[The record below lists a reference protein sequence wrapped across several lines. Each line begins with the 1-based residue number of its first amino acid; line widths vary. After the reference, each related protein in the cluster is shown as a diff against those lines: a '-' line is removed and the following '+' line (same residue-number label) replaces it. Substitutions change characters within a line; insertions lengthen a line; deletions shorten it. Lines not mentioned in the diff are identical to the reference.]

1 MQEKLNKGEKFQ
13 QLVKQ
18 VESLSMATR
27 LNQLLIQKMGQ
38 QMGEMAQGISNS
50 QTMLNDFQYRLLAL
64 QKNLN
69 VDVDGLQK
77 VADELKLEDFT
88 KASDAQDADGTW
100 DVIEK
105 VENDNDTVIITS
117 TTPAEKEDKGILRSR
132 IAVGEMQQ
140 PDLQAKLVGTKAGD
154 VVVHNLNGCEHHI
167 AVLGVRRKKVV
178 EATADEQVAKQS

>member
-69 VDVDGLQK
+69 VNVDDLQA
-77 VADELKLEDFT
+77 VADALKLEDFT
-88 KASDAQDADGTW
+88 KASDEQDADGTW
-100 DVIEK
+100 DVIDT
-105 VENDNDTVIITS
+105 VETNNDTVIITS
-117 TTPAEKEDKGILRSR
+117 TTPGEKEDKGILRSR
-132 IAVGEMQQ
+132 ITVAEMQQ
-140 PDLQAKLVGTKAGD
+140 PELQAKLIGAKTGD
-154 VVVHNLNGCEHHI
+154 VVVHTLNGCEHHI
-167 AVLGVRRKKVV
+167 TILGVRRKKTVEVV
-178 EATADEQVAKQS
+178 TGEKTA